1 MNHPQHPFKGVM
13 LAASALLLFAGMDSC
28 TKYLT
33 AHYQVPVV
41 VAMRYLVHLAL
52 MLVILAPRHPQALVK
67 IQRKKLVLLR
77 AVSLALLSLFMALA
91 LQRMP
96 VAETTAITFT
106 APLMVALLARPILN
120 ERIGIIGWVAVLM
133 GFTGMLLIV
142 RPGSGLDTLGVVF
155 AFLAAVIGT
164 TYQLLSRVLA
174 STERAFAMLFY
185 AALIGSV
192 VYGLAFP
199 FFWENKTPTALE
211 VGLFLFMGA
220 AGGFGHYLFT
230 LAYHHAPASLLA
242 PVTYLQLIWAL
253 LLGWLLFNSI
263 PDSTSLLGM
272 SIVAVSGL
280 MIALKSRMIKNKNP
294 V

>member
-1 MNHPQHPFKGVM
+1 MNQAQHPFKGVM

-33 AHYQVPVV
+33 THYEVPIV

-77 AVSLALLSLFMALA
+77 AASLALLSLFMALA

-133 GFTGMLLIV
+133 GFGGMLLIV
-142 RPGSGLDTLGVVF
+142 RPGSGLDAVGVVF
-155 AFLAAVIGT
+155 AFLAAIIGT

-174 STERAFAMLFY
+174 STEKASAMLFY
-185 AALIGSV
+185 AALIGSI

-199 FFWENKTPTALE
+199 FFWENKTPTTLE
-211 VGLFLFMGA
+211 VGLFFFMGA

-230 LAYHHAPASLLA
+230 LAYQHAPASLLA

-280 MIALKSRMIKNKNP
+280 MIAFKSRLAK
-294 V
+294 